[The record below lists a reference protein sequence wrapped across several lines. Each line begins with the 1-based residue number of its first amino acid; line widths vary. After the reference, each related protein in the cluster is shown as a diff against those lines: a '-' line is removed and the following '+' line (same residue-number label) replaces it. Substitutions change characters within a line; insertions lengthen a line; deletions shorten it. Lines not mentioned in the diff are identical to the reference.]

1 MQHLIKRNTGPR
13 ANIVSRK
20 GGRTLAERMAANRE
34 ASREE
39 AGEPEGEEPV
49 EDVSDPAFVAEQAVQ
64 SVPVTTAPPSVAA
77 RTDDIVAAA
86 KAARDGRSAANGNGR
101 TCLIV
106 DDSRVVRKVARR
118 IVEDLGY
125 HAIEAENGEEA
136 LLRCRSAMPDL
147 ILTDWNMPVMTGL
160 EFVEKLRAMPE
171 AAEVKVVFCTSKGAV
186 ADIHHGIGAGADDYI
201 VKPFDEGAV
210 EAKLAK
216 LFP

>member
-13 ANIVSRK
+13 ANIVARK
-20 GGRTLAERMAANRE
+20 SGRTLAERMAANRE

-39 AGEPEGEEPV
+39 AGEPEGEEPI
-49 EDVSDPAFVAEQAVQ
+49 EAVSDPAPVAEQ
-64 SVPVTTAPPSVAA
+64 SVPPAPATAAPKSATLN
-77 RTDDIVAAA
+77 TDDIVAAA
-86 KAARDGRSAANGNGR
+86 KAARDGRGAATGNGR
-101 TCLIV
+101 SCLIV

-118 IVEDLGY
+118 IVEGLGY
-125 HAIEAENGEEA
+125 HTIEAENGEEA

-147 ILTDWNMPVMTGL
+147 ILTDWNMPVMSGL

-171 AAEVKVVFCTSKGAV
+171 AAEAKVVFCTSKGAV

-201 VKPFDEGAV
+201 VKPFDESAV